1 MVENSV
7 LSDHIEFLKN
17 MVGSIIKGVEYYK
30 GCLNMGILYIMVS
43 DGIFYTVDVSAFFPT
58 DVWID
63 FDRKEG
69 EQPIYFPY
77 RTKINDELV
86 FTSLK
91 LDRLIKSGVPIIYH
105 EPDMRTNLEFDQIIN
120 SKTTDG
126 SGKLHINT
134 NDHETFMILFKNI
147 FNLTKQD
154 TIGLKVYDL
163 MDGKLLSEFNIYKK
177 KIKLEIN
184 MKFIFLDMNRNGG

>member
-7 LSDHIEFLKN
+7 LNDHIEFLKN
-17 MVGSIIKGVEYYK
+17 MVGSILKGVEYYE
-30 GCLNMGILYIMVS
+30 GCLNMGTLYIMVS
-43 DGIFYTVDVSAFFPT
+43 DGIFYTVDVSSFFPT
-58 DVWID
+58 GIWID
-63 FDRKEG
+63 FDKKEK
-69 EQPIYFPY
+69 EQAVYFPY
-77 RTKINDELV
+77 KTKINDELV
-86 FTSLK
+86 FTALK
-91 LDRLIKSGVPIIYH
+91 LDRLIKSNVPIVYH
-105 EPDMRTNLEFDQIIN
+105 EPDLRTNTEFEAIIN
-120 SKTTDG
+120 SKTSDG

-163 MDGKLLSEFNIYKK
+163 MDGKLLSEFNIFKK